1 MSKKVKSLIEKETAE
16 ENGRRPNF
24 LVSQLARTPR
34 RMGYF
39 LGPD

>member
-1 MSKKVKSLIEKETAE
+1 VRRAMIEKETAE
-16 ENGRRPNF
+16 ENGRQPGF
-24 LVSQLARTPR
+24 IASQLARTPR